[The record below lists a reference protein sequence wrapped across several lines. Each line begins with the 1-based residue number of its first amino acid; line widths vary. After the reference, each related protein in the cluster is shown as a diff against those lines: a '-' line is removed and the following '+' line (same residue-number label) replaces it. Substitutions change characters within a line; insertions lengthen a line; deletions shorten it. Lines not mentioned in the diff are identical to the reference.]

1 MTKKEMATEVV
12 FRILNHEPSVSYE
25 NTSKVLNYEEH
36 IMMVEELLIKVTSDT
51 ENKRWATADLKGPVT
66 LTET

>member
-36 IMMVEELLIKVTSDT
+36 IMMVEELLIKVTS
-51 ENKRWATADLKGPVT
+51 E
-66 LTET
+66 